1 MVARSASRLVS
12 CAGVVAGGAF
22 AGGLGQRGVGTLGR
36 NDGIAALGAR
46 GGFVVV
52 VTQDRREGLFQVP
65 AEVAGTPTR
74 VSRPLEDCEG
84 CPVLAGVRNP
94 RSGLIP
100 AQLFRFT
107 LQFRRPQQQGRVE
120 RLQRAE
126 PGPLKRGCT
135 GRTGRRAEWQALAE
149 CVARGG
155 EHAPDTPKSKRALR
169 FSSLADPMPRSLPA
183 LPGRQAV
190 PP

>member
-1 MVARSASRLVS
+1 M
-12 CAGVVAGGAF
+12 
-22 AGGLGQRGVGTLGR
+22 
-36 NDGIAALGAR
+36 
-46 GGFVVV
+46 
-52 VTQDRREGLFQVP
+52 TQDRREGLFQVP

-169 FSSLADPMPRSLPA
+169 FRSLADPMPRSLPA

-190 PP
+190 PPYAATSTVSQAAGQAASELVETHRRENWKSTLAAPRVLITIFDSSHRH

>member
-1 MVARSASRLVS
+1 MPRACWGSQFKS
-12 CAGVVAGGAF
+12 
-22 AGGLGQRGVGTLGR
+22 GR
-36 NDGIAALGAR
+36 
-46 GGFVVV
+46 
-52 VTQDRREGLFQVP
+52 
-65 AEVAGTPTR
+65 
-74 VSRPLEDCEG
+74 
-84 CPVLAGVRNP
+84 
-94 RSGLIP
+94 IP
-100 AQLFRFT
+100 AQVFRFT

-169 FSSLADPMPRSLPA
+169 FSSLADPMPRSLP
-183 LPGRQAV
+183 GRQAGGPALETATSTV
-190 PP
+190 SEAAGQATSELVETHGENLEVDAGCTTVLITIFDSSHRH

>member
-1 MVARSASRLVS
+1 L
-12 CAGVVAGGAF
+12 
-22 AGGLGQRGVGTLGR
+22 RGMPRACWGSQ
-36 NDGIAALGAR
+36 
-46 GGFVVV
+46 F
-52 VTQDRREGLFQVP
+52 
-65 AEVAGTPTR
+65 
-74 VSRPLEDCEG
+74 
-84 CPVLAGVRNP
+84 
-94 RSGLIP
+94 RSGRIP
-100 AQLFRFT
+100 AQVFRFT

-135 GRTGRRAEWQALAE
+135 GRTVRRAEWQALAE

-190 PP
+190 PPEAVTSTVSEAAGQATSELVETHRRENLEVDAGCTTVLITIFDSSHRH